1 MKKNKK
7 LIFSVIIIAVIAV
20 VVKVFFFDFAI
31 YKGENI
37 LPNVDGKTVLLLS
50 KKANPESSDIV
61 LINKPFTKEEIQ
73 VFTRCIAVAGD
84 VIEIKNSE
92 VFVND
97 IPEIGSS
104 EIIKKYR
111 VNCFSNEA
119 TNRLLNEYKLVDSVN
134 LLGVYYLN
142 LSNIEAETLKNDSII
157 KIQQIIVDKTFGNND
172 IFPFSYKY
180 RWNEDNFGPLT
191 IPSKGYKITLTDQ
204 SFSLYKN
211 TIIYFENTQI
221 EARDGKFYVGNNQ
234 ITEFTFQNDYY
245 FVMNDARYNYVDSRS
260 WGMIPKSQIEATVVK
275 RLK

>member
-50 KKANPESSDIV
+50 KKANPEISDIV
-61 LINKPFTKEEIQ
+61 LINRPFVKEETH

-97 IPEIGSS
+97 IPEIESS

-157 KIQQIIVDKTFGNND
+157 KIQQIIVEKTLGNND

-221 EARDGKFYVGNNQ
+221 EAREGKFYVGNNQ

-245 FVMNDARYNYVDSRS
+245 FVMNDARYNYLDSRS